1 MSGTFLFDGDCAFCT
16 SCARFIERWIRTPA
30 RVQPWQMAD
39 LDSLRVTAAQCEESV
54 QWSEPGHEPVPGPLA
69 IAALLRSA
77 VGWSG
82 RFIWRPAGRLLG
94 LPPVLALAWPLY
106 RWVARNRS
114 RLPGGTAACAV
125 QPPAAAPHPTQ
136 G

>member
-30 RVQPWQMAD
+30 RVQPWQRAD
-39 LDSLRVTAAQCEESV
+39 LDSLRVTPAQCEESV
-54 QWSEPGHEPVPGPLA
+54 QWSEPGIEPVPGPLA

-77 VGWSG
+77 VGWAG
-82 RFIWRPAGRLLG
+82 RVVWRPLGVLLG
-94 LPPVLALAWPLY
+94 SRPVLALAWPVY

-125 QPPAAAPHPTQ
+125 PPPAGASHQPL